1 MRRVT
6 IAALLLIVGYIV
18 GQHVFQPK
26 VKDEH
31 HNVTMIVLSESMEPN
46 IQSWRREVG
55 RRLPDAVVIAVHG
68 NDDSHG
74 VWNAY
79 PDIAEPMGPFVA
91 YRKLPPIPVSWL
103 VKHYRERYP
112 DRPIVLLSC
121 NPGHH
126 TLNDPNVYYA
136 LDDIWIIPDRALSN
150 RDFPDPGTV
159 GNIFEF
165 THN

>member
-1 MRRVT
+1 MRW
-6 IAALLLIVGYIV
+6 AAVAVLLLVVGYIV
-18 GQHVFQPK
+18 GQHVFPPQ

-31 HNVTMIVLSESMEPN
+31 HAVTMIVLSESMEPN

-55 RRLPDAVVIAVHG
+55 RRIPDAVVIAVHG
-68 NDDSHG
+68 NDEHG
-74 VWNAY
+74 VWMLC
-79 PDIAEPMGPFVA
+79 PDVAEPMGPFVA
-91 YRKLPPIPVSWL
+91 YRSLPHIPAELV
-103 VKHYRERYP
+103 VKHFRRKFP

-126 TLNDPNVYYA
+126 RLSDPNVYYA
-136 LDDIWIIPDRALSN
+136 LDDIWIIPDRSLSN
-150 RDFPDPGTV
+150 RDFPDPSTV